1 MIVLYTRVST
11 IEQNP
16 DRQLTNSKEYDYVLT
31 DYCSGSIPLYERP
44 KGSEVKKMIDS
55 GTLKKMVI
63 HDVTRIGRNT
73 LDVLTI
79 WSDLTQRGIV
89 IECKNPTLRNI
100 NEDGSV
106 DKFSELML
114 SILST
119 MSQFE
124 KSLIRERQLE
134 GIKIRKEK
142 GLYGGRRIGTTDS
155 TERFLKKKRSQD
167 ILNYLNKGTYSYDEI
182 SKILSVSTT
191 TVTKVKKMSQMVKE
205 STGKVWPS
213 VEPTVTQWRS
223 E

>member
-16 DRQLTNSKEYDYVLT
+16 DRQLQNPKQYDYVLT

-44 KGSEVKKMIDS
+44 KGSEIKKLIDKGS
-55 GTLKKMVI
+55 LKKLVI

-73 LDVLTI
+73 LDVLSI
-79 WSDLTQRGIV
+79 WTDLTQRGIV

-100 NEDGSV
+100 NEDGTV

-124 KSLIRERQLE
+124 KSLIRERQME

-142 GLYGGRRIGTTDS
+142 GLYSGRRIGTVDTK
-155 TERFLKKKRSQD
+155 ERFLSKPKNKQIIDYLKRDS
-167 ILNYLNKGTYSYDEI
+167 YSYHEI
-182 SKILSVSTT
+182 GKILSCSTT
-191 TVTKVKKMSQMVKE
+191 TITKVNKLLQDV
-205 STGKVWPS
+205 G
-213 VEPTVTQWRS
+213 
-223 E
+223 

>member
-1 MIVLYTRVST
+1 MIVLYSRVST
-11 IEQNP
+11 LSQNP
-16 DRQLTNSKEYDYVLT
+16 DRQLTNSKDYDYVLT
-31 DYCSGSIPLYERP
+31 DYCSGSIPLFERP
-44 KGSEVKKMIDS
+44 QGSQ
-55 GTLKKMVI
+55 LKKLIDGGNKVEI
-63 HDVTRIGRNT
+63 HISSIDRLGRD
-73 LDVLTI
+73 LISTI
-79 WSDLTQRGIV
+79 QCWKWFTENNII

-100 NEDGSV
+100 NEDGTV

-124 KSLIRERQLE
+124 KSLIRERQME

-142 GLYGGRRIGTTDS
+142 GLYGGRRIGTTDT

-205 STGKVWPS
+205 STNNV
-213 VEPTVTQWRS
+213 
-223 E
+223 